1 MNTSLLASSSLARRY
16 REEYGF
22 GSSSDAVNSKI
33 RRTGV
38 VSADAGALGEKL
50 HAHAL
55 FELEWG
61 ALDMGQPSGIEDCDE
76 CMGQFLP
83 QQERQAQQLMLWL
96 LCARS
101 DTPGTRERR
110 IESDKAQAFF
120 VILMP
125 CFSYSK

>member
-1 MNTSLLASSSLARRY
+1 
-16 REEYGF
+16 
-22 GSSSDAVNSKI
+22 
-33 RRTGV
+33 
-38 VSADAGALGEKL
+38 LGEKL

-83 QQERQAQQLMLWL
+83 QQEQQAQQLMLWL

-120 VILMP
+120 VIFMP
-125 CFSYSK
+125 YFLIADKRENGKTKALGWVAPPSAPLA